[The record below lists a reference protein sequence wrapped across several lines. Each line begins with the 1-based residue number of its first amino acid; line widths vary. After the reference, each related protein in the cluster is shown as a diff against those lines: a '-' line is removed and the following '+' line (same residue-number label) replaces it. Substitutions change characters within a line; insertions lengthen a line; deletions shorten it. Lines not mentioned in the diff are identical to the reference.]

1 VRPPLA
7 LLSRD
12 FVVAGMID
20 AGSTG
25 MRFARTLSFSSSEK
39 QLFRIN
45 IEREDVPRFVEH
57 FA

>member
-1 VRPPLA
+1 
-7 LLSRD
+7 
-12 FVVAGMID
+12 MID

-39 QLFRIN
+39 QFFRIN
-45 IEREDVPRFVEH
+45 IEREDVHRFVEH